1 MKKII
6 ILSLCLALILNVSGC
21 SKPKPMEVDPPV
33 QSETGENTVAQEGDV
48 VKFPEF
54 KTVDIEG
61 KEVTNEF
68 FLENDLTVVNL
79 WATF

>member
-6 ILSLCLALILNVSGC
+6 VLLLCLGLILNVSGC
-21 SKPKPMEVDPPV
+21 SKPAPMEVNPPD
-33 QSETGENTVAQEGDV
+33 QSEGKDNIVSQEGNV

-54 KTVDIEG
+54 KTFDMEG
-61 KEVTNEF
+61 SEVTNGF
-68 FLENDLTVVNL
+68 FAKNDLTVVNL